1 VCRLPNGAFTC
12 LDNPT
17 QPNHKQTQPNRGKG
31 FTYIDTTE
39 EWWLSETMKYLWL
52 LFSERDVLP
61 LDKWV
66 INTEGHPY
74 RAQPWHTGSSSSRR
88 SKQQSGEQQ
97 LAQS

>member
-1 VCRLPNGAFTC
+1 

-17 QPNHKQTQPNRGKG
+17 QPGNGTTG
-31 FTYIDTTE
+31 FSYIDTTE

-52 LFSERDVLP
+52 LFSDQQVLP

-74 RAQPWHTGSSSSRR
+74 RAQPWHTGSGWH
-88 SKQQSGEQQ
+88 SKQQ
-97 LAQS
+97 

>member
-1 VCRLPNGAFTC
+1 

-17 QPNHKQTQPNRGKG
+17 QPDHSKG
-31 FTYIDTTE
+31 FVYIDVTE

-52 LFSERDVLP
+52 LFFEPDVLP

-66 INTEGHPY
+66 FNTEGHPY
-74 RAQPWHTGSSSSRR
+74 RAQPWHTASSSSSS
-88 SKQQSGEQQ
+88 SKQQLDEQQ